1 MAPATIL
8 KLLKQLNPAKSAGID
23 NLTGKFLKE
32 GAPVLASP
40 ITDQVNLSIS
50 LSFFPDDC
58 KIAKLKPL
66 YKKEAKTKPKNYRP
80 ISLLPLLSKIIERII
95 HNQTQEFLDKN
106 NILYKYQSGFQKH
119 HSTDTC
125 LSYLTDKVK
134 IGFEEGLL
142 TGMVLIDLQ
151 KAFDTIDHSILLEK
165 MSCLGFA
172 GKMIAWYT
180 SYLTNRSFIV
190 NVGKE
195 FSSPGKLS
203 CGVPQGSILGP
214 LLFLLYVNDMP
225 QAVNS
230 ELLLYADNT
239 CLIYM
244 GKNIQKIEEQLNSD
258 FTFVNGLLITSS
270 VFISV
275 KRKQSQSY
283 LEPDDN

>member
-1 MAPATIL
+1 M
-8 KLLKQLNPAKSAGID
+8 
-23 NLTGKFLKE
+23 
-32 GAPVLASP
+32 
-40 ITDQVNLSIS
+40 
-50 LSFFPDDC
+50 
-58 KIAKLKPL
+58 
-66 YKKEAKTKPKNYRP
+66 
-80 ISLLPLLSKIIERII
+80 
-95 HNQTQEFLDKN
+95 
-106 NILYKYQSGFQKH
+106 YKYQSGFRKH

-172 GKMIAWYT
+172 GKTIAWYT
-180 SYLTNRSFIV
+180 SYLTNRYFIV

-195 FSSPGKLS
+195 FSFPGKLS
-203 CGVPQGSILGP
+203 YGVPQGSILGP
-214 LLFLLYVNDMP
+214 LLFLLYVNDIP

-230 ELLLYADNT
+230 ELLLYADDT

-244 GKNIQKIEEQLNSD
+244 GKNIQKIEEQLNSN
-258 FTFVNGLLITSS
+258 FTFVNCLLITSS

-283 LEPDDN
+283 LEPNDN